1 MCFRDDSKSLLPP
14 INVGPREDDFET
26 RLQEEL
32 ISDQNG
38 GLNKSP
44 EKDPVVNEKTSNTEQ
59 SENEPKKETKLE
71 AKNKKNIGSFFSGMF
86 GKKPL
91 VCSGGLS
98 HTNSTLDVSE
108 RAADGNP
115 LVVAANVGSEQQ
127 TPKRNGDDVSES
139 PEHAADGDESNA
151 SASIT
156 AASENNSSEEVPES
170 DDTTIN
176 DNSASTTES
185 EKKPAA
191 KKVSFFRQFSKDI
204 SEATTTAKDCG
215 KEERSGGA
223 GLRSFF
229 GKKKTTAKLELEESE
244 ESLPVSEEEDEGNP
258 EVIEEEQRPEIDGDP
273 SKGLDM
279 SGR

>member
-1 MCFRDDSKSLLPP
+1 
-14 INVGPREDDFET
+14 VGPREGDFEA

-38 GLNKSP
+38 GLTKSP
-44 EKDPVVNEKTSNTEQ
+44 EKDNAVSESTEQ

-71 AKNKKNIGSFFSGMF
+71 TKNKKNIGSFFSGMF

-91 VCSGGLS
+91 VCSGGSLS
-98 HTNSTLDVSE
+98 DTNSTLDVSG
-108 RAADGNP
+108 AGDGNP
-115 LVVAANVGSEQQ
+115 LLVAANVGRDQP
-127 TPKRNGDDVSES
+127 TPERNGDNVCES

-151 SASIT
+151 SAFVT

-170 DDTTIN
+170 DGDTTIN

-191 KKVSFFRQFSKDI
+191 KKVSFFRQFSREI
-204 SEATTTAKDCG
+204 SEAPPPAK
-215 KEERSGGA
+215 EGGG
-223 GLRSFF
+223 GLRRFF

-244 ESLPVSEEEDEGNP
+244 ESLPVSEEDEEEEDEGKP
-258 EVIEEEQRPEIDGDP
+258 EVIEEEQRPEIDGEA

>member
-1 MCFRDDSKSLLPP
+1 
-14 INVGPREDDFET
+14 VGPREDDFEP
-26 RLQEEL
+26 RLQEEP

-44 EKDPVVNEKTSNTEQ
+44 EKNNAVSENTLITEQ

-71 AKNKKNIGSFFSGMF
+71 TKNKKNIGSFFSGMF

-91 VCSGGLS
+91 VCSGGSLS
-98 HTNSTLDVSE
+98 DTNSTLDVSGTG
-108 RAADGNP
+108 DGNP
-115 LVVAANVGSEQQ
+115 LVVAASSVGRDQHTLE
-127 TPKRNGDDVSES
+127 RNGDNVSES

-151 SASIT
+151 SASVT

-170 DDTTIN
+170 DGDTTIN

-185 EKKPAA
+185 EKKQPA
-191 KKVSFFRQFSKDI
+191 KKVSFFRQFSRDI
-204 SEATTTAKDCG
+204 SEAPPPAK
-215 KEERSGGA
+215 EGG
-223 GLRSFF
+223 GSLRSFF

-244 ESLPVSEEEDEGNP
+244 ESLPVSEEEDEGKP
-258 EVIEEEQRPEIDGDP
+258 EGSEEEQRPEVDGEA